1 MSINIKADLWRGN
14 KGIFDLS
21 SPYPA
26 GGRDLKIDDA
36 PYGVEITIRFSDE
49 QLHALANE
57 LTEWG
62 YGDK

>member
-14 KGIFDLS
+14 KRIFDLS

-26 GGRDLKIDDA
+26 GGRDLQIDDA
-36 PYGVEITIRFSDE
+36 SCSVEITIRFSDE

-57 LTEWG
+57 LIEWG
-62 YGDK
+62 YGEK

>member
-21 SPYPA
+21 SPYA
-26 GGRDLKIDDA
+26 VGGRDLKIDDA
-36 PYGVEITIRFSDE
+36 PYSVEITIRFSDE

-57 LTEWG
+57 LIEWG
-62 YGDK
+62 YGNK